1 MDTDGTQSMVPGP
14 WTGRAHREMT
24 GHELEGQRVGT
35 LKVSV
40 WDGYWPNMHIR
51 GLGQEQWDS
60 QRNAGSMVTYRRSLW
75 FSRAERHQGRSRLCP
90 LPPNPLSLEQNL
102 AKQAGGSR
110 MKWVDR

>member
-1 MDTDGTQSMVPGP
+1 
-14 WTGRAHREMT
+14 MT
-24 GHELEGQRVGT
+24 GQELEGQRVGT
-35 LKVSV
+35 LKVFV
-40 WDGYWPNMHIR
+40 WNGYWPKVHIR

-60 QRNAGSMVTYRRSLW
+60 QRDTGLTVTYRSLW

-90 LPPNPLSLEQNL
+90 LRLNPLSLEQNL

>member
-1 MDTDGTQSMVPGP
+1 M
-14 WTGRAHREMT
+14 
-24 GHELEGQRVGT
+24 GT

-40 WDGYWPNMHIR
+40 WNGYWPNMHIR

-60 QRNAGSMVTYRRSLW
+60 QRDAGSTVTYRRSLW